1 MRQKYSRPR
10 VIDLQMTCYT
20 YPTSA
25 MYGDYVRAAAGFVPT
40 AAILAAMPVGMVAAT
55 VLSGFAVLFAVF
67 GVRTMLRHGTRF
79 EVTGSALRASGLR
92 DTSIVW
98 GELDGMTLAYYST
111 RRDRRDGWMQLEL
124 RSRWTKIRVD
134 SRIEGFTELVDKSAR
149 AARSRGLSLSG
160 ATLANLAALGL
171 TLYTEPGYT
180 EPGMW
185 EAAGDPT

>member
-1 MRQKYSRPR
+1 
-10 VIDLQMTCYT
+10 MTFYT

-25 MYGDYVRAAAGFVPT
+25 MYGDYIRAAAGLVPT

-55 VLSGFAVLFAVF
+55 VLSGFAALFAVF
-67 GVRTMLRHGTRF
+67 GVRTILRHGTRF

-92 DTSIVW
+92 HTSIAW
-98 GELDGMTLAYYST
+98 GELDGVTLSYYST

-124 RSRWTKIRVD
+124 RTRWTRIRVD

-149 AARSRGLSLSG
+149 AARSRGLSLNA
-160 ATLANLAALGL
+160 ATLANLAALGV

-180 EPGMW
+180 EPGVW
-185 EAAGDPT
+185 EAAGDPI

>member
-1 MRQKYSRPR
+1 
-10 VIDLQMTCYT
+10 MTFYT

-25 MYGDYVRAAAGFVPT
+25 MYGDYTRAAAGFVPT

-55 VLSGFAVLFAVF
+55 VLSGFAALFAVF
-67 GVRTMLRHGTRF
+67 GVRTILRHGTRF

-92 DTSIVW
+92 HTSIAW

-149 AARSRGLSLSG
+149 AARSRGLSLNA
-160 ATLANLAALGL
+160 ATLANLAALGV

-180 EPGMW
+180 EPSVW
-185 EAAGDPT
+185 AAAGDPI